1 MLLMILCHFAEII
14 HCTSKIEY
22 RVLYYHIF
30 RKKIVRGSYFVVIVT
45 CLKLV
50 YYP

>member
-1 MLLMILCHFAEII
+1 MVLMILCHFAEII

-22 RVLYYHIF
+22 CVLYYHIF
-30 RKKIVRGSYFVVIVT
+30 RKKLFVGTIFIVT